1 MTEQP
6 SISSAQYVLRT
17 DQKIVVFGGYG
28 VFGRHV
34 SEELVRRGHAVTIAG
49 RDRERARQ
57 LSERL
62 GPRHHSVQADVSS
75 TDSCVKALQGH
86 HVAINCTGPFSA
98 ECLTLL
104 DACISVG
111 VHHIDIADNR
121 GYVEQVMRR
130 HDVLQQRGVVAAV
143 GCSSLPGLSGCL
155 VGDALPR
162 MRSPIATIRVTLFI
176 GSDNPKGYAAVKSAA
191 GQLGTRFETPQ
202 GNLRAFRDP
211 ESIDLPSALGRPI
224 GLNFNS
230 PEYDIFP
237 QRFRASS
244 VTVKVAFESR
254 LVSALF
260 LATSRIAPTLGRS
273 ILPWT
278 ARLASSFRLF
288 GTRAGAVKAAIT
300 DIDGNSAW
308 TTVWSAEHGQ
318 RLAIMPC
325 VYAVEHLL
333 DNRHSGATTAYDLCG
348 SDSLISRLA
357 QDGYSFDRNES

>member
-1 MTEQP
+1 MTAKTSNDP
-6 SISSAQYVLRT
+6 KGGVSAV
-17 DQKIVVFGGYG
+17 DHKVIVFGGYG

-34 SEELVRRGHAVTIAG
+34 SKELVQRGYSVTIAG
-49 RDRERARQ
+49 RNGERARQ

-86 HVAINCTGPFSA
+86 QVAINCAGPFSA
-98 ECLTLL
+98 QCLTLL

-130 HDVLQQRGVVAAV
+130 HSVLEDRDLAAAV

-155 VGDALPR
+155 VDDAVHR
-162 MRSPIATIRVTLFI
+162 IRGPIAAINVALFI
-176 GSDNPKGYAAVKSAA
+176 GNDNPKGFAAVQSAA
-191 GQLGTRFETPQ
+191 SQLGTRIMAPQ
-202 GNLRAFRDP
+202 GDLRAFRDP
-211 ESIDLPSALGRPI
+211 VSIDLPSALGRPI

-278 ARLASSFRLF
+278 ARLAGYFPLF

-333 DNRHSGATTAYDLCG
+333 HNRHSGAMTAYDLCG
-348 SDSLISRLA
+348 SDWLISRLA
-357 QDGYSFDRNES
+357 QDGYSLDRNSS